1 MIDKKGLTIF
11 IARCLW
17 LLIALIIWI
26 IALNYL
32 LEGGYSDNF
41 APAGFMCLIP
51 MALPVIRFIIRAVRG
66 AADAGSNVYDVS
78 ITSYGDVSVTNNS
91 WWYGLLA
98 LIFVS
103 VITVFAG
110 VFILP
115 VYWLYFAVCT
125 VILAVR
131 LFRR

>member
-1 MIDKKGLTIF
+1 MVRVLQVGMTRNWGGLETYLMQQF
-11 IARCLW
+11 RHLDPARVH
-17 LLIALIIWI
+17 
-26 IALNYL
+26 Y
-32 LEGGYSDNF
+32 DF
-41 APAGFMCLIP
+41 ANITGEYDICFQQE
-51 MALPVIRFIIRAVRG
+51 IR
-66 AADAGSNVYDVS
+66 DAGSNVYDVS